1 MNMQKTFWATVALA
15 SFLFIAPRVSGASFV
30 GKVIE
35 VNEGDVITVSNMNRP
50 VKVRLLGI
58 DAPEMTQAFGD
69 VAKQHLSD
77 LVLDK
82 LVMVQYAGYTKNY
95 ALQARVLID
104 GRDICAQMVRDGAA
118 WFDPK
123 SQVLSPD
130 DGVIYLQSQLAAQNE
145 RRGIWQVQNPVSP
158 WDFVKANKAQ
168 IAAPVVAAGSAPK
181 RSASPGLTT
190 EGLRWG
196 NIATSRPAS
205 VNTANREEDYA
216 APANGQWRTLRPVGE
231 KFSVLVPADGKS
243 MAFPIPNGDRMI
255 NLNIYIGQQN
265 LSVYQVMWFAGPS
278 MGESDTNAIQGT
290 IQGYLRGITSSY
302 ESRNG
307 AGSFQ
312 CETPEPTSISMKGFT
327 GLEFDFQGCTLT
339 GVTRVFT
346 KVVGDERRM
355 YVFGVFYK
363 QRDASVG
370 KFLKSFEFLSAESA
384 TARNK
389 N

>member
-1 MNMQKTFWATVALA
+1 MNKQKTFWATIALA

-35 VNEGDVITVSNMNRP
+35 VNEGDIITVSNMNRP

-58 DAPEMTQAFGD
+58 DAPEMTQAFGA
-69 VAKQHLSD
+69 VAKQHLTD

-82 LVMVQYAGYTKNY
+82 MVMVQYAGYTKNY
-95 ALQARVLID
+95 ALQARVLLD
-104 GRDICAQMVRDGAA
+104 DRDICAQMVRDGAA

-123 SQVLSPD
+123 SQVLTPE
-130 DGVIYLQSQLAAQNE
+130 DGVIYSQSQQAAQSE
-145 RRGIWQVQNPVSP
+145 RRGLWQVENPVSP
-158 WDFVKANKAQ
+158 WDFVRASKAQ
-168 IAAPVVAAGSAPK
+168 VAPPPVVVANAVPK

-196 NIATSRPAS
+196 NIAPSQRSA
-205 VNTANREEDYA
+205 VNNNIDEEYT
-216 APANGQWRTLRPVGE
+216 PEVNGPWRTLRPGGE

-243 MAFPIPNGDRMI
+243 MTFPIPAGDRVI
-255 NLNIYIGQQN
+255 NLNMYLGRQN
-265 LSVYQVMWFAGPS
+265 LSVYQVMWVTGPS
-278 MGESDTNAIQGT
+278 MGETDASAIDGT
-290 IQGYLRGITSSY
+290 IKGFVRAMASVY
-302 ESRNG
+302 EARNG

-312 CETPEPTSISMKGFT
+312 CEAPEPTSISMKGFT
-327 GLEFDFQGCTLT
+327 GLEFDFQACPVN
-339 GVTRVFT
+339 GVARVFT

-363 QRDASVG
+363 QRDASVA
-370 KFLKSFEFLSAESA
+370 KFLKSFEFLSTEGV